1 MTGWALAEP
10 RMGSSATPARPPGPA
25 VQRLRDYLRENRP
38 RLSPLLRVT
47 LGLSA
52 ASVAG
57 MVVTLALAFIV
68 DVHTGLLVLEFV
80 GITTVSGPQAA
91 TLFVFSQEPPLGIGW
106 VVAMSTLN
114 MAATLF
120 LIVPLAWRGFE
131 RLRDAR
137 VVGGLVR
144 SAERF
149 SVKHRKFLARWG
161 LIGLVLVTL
170 APVQGGGVLGAG
182 ILGVLLRIPLV
193 RLLVSVALSGAL
205 LNLAW
210 TLVIFYTEEALPSG
224 GIYDLLPYAVIG
236 AIVAAGLV
244 ASWRGHK
251 RRFQFQVET
260 IPGTPAA
267 QQAKLNSV
275 GIVEEDYVLR
285 ADLREVCQD
294 LGIPE
299 SDLVRA
305 RNTAELLRL
314 DNLPPK
320 AGERLTAAGIVSI
333 REVALAPA
341 ELVRDALEEIGGD
354 GFKVPSLAEVEAW
367 RAEAQRFEAEFHKQV
382 HAHTPGGA
390 PVL

>member
-1 MTGWALAEP
+1 ML
-10 RMGSSATPARPPGPA
+10 
-25 VQRLRDYLRENRP
+25 RLRTYLKENRP
-38 RLSPLLRVT
+38 PLAPILRFSLVLSAACVAAMAFT
-47 LGLSA
+47 LGL
-52 ASVAG
+52 
-57 MVVTLALAFIV
+57 AFFL
-68 DVHTGLLVLEFV
+68 DTYTGLQVLEFV
-80 GITTVSGPQAA
+80 GITTVSGPQSA
-91 TLFVFSQEPPLGIGW
+91 TLFVFAQQPPLHMGW

-131 RLRDAR
+131 RLRDASF
-137 VVGGLVR
+137 VGALVR

-182 ILGVLLRIPLV
+182 ILGVLLRIPV
-193 RLLVSVALSGAL
+193 TRLLVTVAISGAL

-210 TLVIFYTEEALPSG
+210 TVFIYYSAQALPSDG
-224 GIYDLLPYAVIG
+224 VFQYLPYAVIA
-236 AIVAAGLV
+236 AIVVAGLV
-244 ASWRGHK
+244 ASWRGHR

-285 ADLREVCQD
+285 ADLREVCKD

-299 SDLVRA
+299 TDLVRA

-333 REVALAPA
+333 REVALAPP
-341 ELVRDALEEIGGD
+341 ELVRDALAEIGGD
-354 GFKVPSLAEVEAW
+354 GFKVPALAEIEEWRTEA
-367 RAEAQRFEAEFHKQV
+367 RRFEAEFHKQV
-382 HAHTPGGA
+382 HEHTPGGA
-390 PVL
+390 PAM